1 MKFRKLIDYGMDNH
15 FLSQLNGYEDL
26 KVGRIIS
33 QYNEL
38 YKLVTEHGEMLAEVS
53 GKFRYSVQKNSE
65 YPAVGDFVIV
75 DYNEENISVNA
86 IIHKVLSR
94 KSVFKRRG
102 ILNKEEI
109 QIISTN
115 IDIVFIC
122 TSLNKNYNL
131 NRIERYVAIALD
143 SNIRPIIILTKS
155 DLCENL
161 GDILTEISNNIIGVD
176 VIVTSKY
183 DKKSY
188 EKIFDY
194 LKYGVTAS
202 FVGSSGVG
210 KSTIING
217 LIGKEYLSTNDISNF
232 DKGKHTT
239 TRREVILLKR
249 GGVVI
254 DTPGMREIGL
264 DLVDV
269 DKSFQDIDDLSIN
282 CKFNDCTHTNEPG
295 CFVIEQ
301 IKLGNLDKRRLE
313 SYEKLKKESLY
324 DGLTSREIENKKS
337 EMMFKEIGG
346 MKNVKKYMK
355 SKKKY

>member
-1 MKFRKLIDYGMDNH
+1 MEFKKLIDYGMNDYFIN
-15 FLSQLNGYEDL
+15 QLHDYKNF
-26 KVGRIIS
+26 KVGRVIS

-38 YKLVTEHGEMLAEVS
+38 YKVITEHGEMLAEVS
-53 GKFRYSVQKNSE
+53 GKFRYSIEKISE
-65 YPAVGDFVIV
+65 YPAVGDFIIL
-75 DYNEENISVNA
+75 DYDEENISGNA

-94 KSVFKRRG
+94 KSVFKRRD
-102 ILNKEEI
+102 ILKKDDI

-115 IDIVFIC
+115 VDIVFIC

-131 NRIERYVAIALD
+131 NRIERYVAIAWD
-143 SNIRPIIILTKS
+143 SNIRPIIVLTKS

-161 GDILTEISNNIIGVD
+161 EEVLIEISNNIIGVD

-194 LKYGVTAS
+194 LKYGITAS

-210 KSTIING
+210 KSTIINN
-217 LIGKEYLSTNDISNF
+217 LIGEEYLSTNDISNF

-249 GGVVI
+249 GGIVI

-282 CKFNDCTHTNEPG
+282 CKFNDCTHTNEPC

-301 IKLGNLDKRRLE
+301 IKLGKLDKRRLE

>member
-1 MKFRKLIDYGMDNH
+1 MEFKKLVDYGMNDY
-15 FLSQLNGYEDL
+15 FISQLNGFENL

-33 QYNEL
+33 QYSEL
-38 YKLVTEHGEMLAEVS
+38 YKVITEHGEILAKVS
-53 GKFRYSVQKNSE
+53 GKFRYSIEKNSD
-65 YPAVGDFVIV
+65 YPVVGDFVIL
-75 DYNEENISVNA
+75 DYNEENIHGNA
-86 IIHKVLSR
+86 VIHKVLSR
-94 KSVFKRRG
+94 KTIFKRKN
-102 ILNKEEI
+102 ILKNEDV

-122 TSLNKNYNL
+122 ASLNKNYNL
-131 NRIERYVAIALD
+131 NRIERYVAIAWD

-161 GDILTEISNNIIGVD
+161 TDVLIEISNNIIGVD

-210 KSTIING
+210 KSTIINN
-217 LIGKEYLSTNDISNF
+217 LIGDEYLSTSDISNF
-232 DKGKHTT
+232 DKGRHTT

-249 GGVVI
+249 GGIVI

-269 DKSFQDIDDLSIN
+269 DKSFQDIDDLSVN
-282 CKFNDCTHTNEPG
+282 CKFRDCTHTNEPG
-295 CFVIEQ
+295 CFVREQ
-301 IKLGNLDKRRLE
+301 IKLGKLDKRRLE
-313 SYEKLKKESLY
+313 SYEKLKK
-324 DGLTSREIENKKS
+324 RI
-337 EMMFKEIGG
+337 FI
-346 MKNVKKYMK
+346 
-355 SKKKY
+355 

>member
-1 MKFRKLIDYGMDNH
+1 MEFKKLMDYGMDDYFIN
-15 FLSQLNGYEDL
+15 QLVGYENF

-38 YKLVTEHGEMLAEVS
+38 YKVITEHGEILAEVS
-53 GKFRYSVQKNSE
+53 GKFRYLTEKNSE
-65 YPAVGDFVIV
+65 YPAVGDFVII
-75 DYNEENISVNA
+75 DYDEENISGNGVV
-86 IIHKVLSR
+86 HKVLSR
-94 KSVFKRRG
+94 KNVFKRKN
-102 ILNKEEI
+102 ILKKEDI

-131 NRIERYVAIALD
+131 NRIERYVAIAWD

-161 GDILTEISNNIIGVD
+161 TEILFEISNNIIGVD

-183 DKKSY
+183 DKNSY

-210 KSTIING
+210 KSTIINN
-217 LIGKEYLSTNDISNF
+217 LIGGEYLPTNDISNF

-269 DKSFQDIDDLSIN
+269 DKSFQDIDDLSVN
-282 CKFNDCTHTNEPG
+282 CRFSDCTHTNEPG
-295 CFVIEQ
+295 CFVREQ
-301 IKLGNLDKRRLE
+301 IRLGKLDKRRLE
-313 SYEKLKKESLY
+313 SYEKLKKESSY

-337 EMMFKEIGG
+337 EMMFKDIGG
-346 MKNVKKYMK
+346 MKNFKKYIK
-355 SKKKY
+355 NKKKY